1 MAIEVSGTMV
11 FYALLALTLLT
22 VGIVFVARY
31 MMSKLNEGSLNEK
44 YSKLS
49 EKTISSNRAKFV
61 EADVFSMSSSFF
73 NYGLVVALVITV
85 LALGLTEYADKVD
98 GGDNFVMI
106 EEDIEIEPPRTAEP
120 PPPPPPPPPPVI
132 EEVPDETI
140 LEEDEPE
147 FVDQSVEADE
157 VVEAPPAPPPPPPP
171 TPPPPKESDEIFMVV
186 EDMPLFPGCDT
197 EKTKEDKKKCS
208 DRKVFEFV
216 FKNLKYPVIARE
228 NGIEG
233 TAVVQFVVDRDGT
246 VKDVSVLKEI
256 GGGCGEEASRVVNT
270 MNASGI
276 KWTPGRQ
283 RGRPVK
289 VQFRLPVRFK
299 LQ

>member
-1 MAIEVSGTMV
+1 
-11 FYALLALTLLT
+11 
-22 VGIVFVARY
+22 
-31 MMSKLNEGSLNEK
+31 
-44 YSKLS
+44 
-49 EKTISSNRAKFV
+49 
-61 EADVFSMSSSFF
+61 
-73 NYGLVVALVITV
+73 
-85 LALGLTEYADKVD
+85 
-98 GGDNFVMI
+98 
-106 EEDIEIEPPRTAEP
+106 
-120 PPPPPPPPPPVI
+120 
-132 EEVPDETI
+132 
-140 LEEDEPE
+140 
-147 FVDQSVEADE
+147 
-157 VVEAPPAPPPPPPP
+157 
-171 TPPPPKESDEIFMVV
+171 FMVV

-233 TAVVQFVVDRDGT
+233 TAVIQFVVDKDGA
-246 VKDVSVLKEI
+246 VKDVSVLKDI

-270 MNASGI
+270 MNESGI